1 MVYKNLNAFQR
12 KDIATLVG
20 VTSYINYDYSDE
32 RYEFFKKRV
41 EYKSD
46 VVLIPVKYSLEQ
58 YKESSTHIATYCKVS
73 SVRLENESKT
83 IVVGFSGENR
93 CKVVDFRVEGSSL
106 FVDIE
111 LLEHQKIQP
120 EHQAIVKEIFEI
132 FKEYIKYDNVWLDI
146 VEEVRSPESVEKL
159 IENIVIGCRFEVD
172 AKRKLVE
179 EVDATKRLEILKTE
193 LSLRLLEQ
201 QSEKG
206 QDTIAY
212 YKGVINDLDISTDI
226 KRVFYDELKRLKIT
240 RPGNSE
246 YANIID
252 WLDRFIALPWNKV
265 SKENDDIEL
274 ARKILDESHY
284 GMNDLKEKIIDY
296 IALKNISG
304 KNPSQI
310 LCLYGPPGVGKS
322 TISRSIAKALN
333 KDFYGFS
340 LGGITNP
347 EEINGMKRFFVGAK
361 PGRILEGIERAQSK
375 NCVIMLDEIDKMISS
390 PQHGDPYSVLLEVL
404 DKNQNKEFK
413 DRYFDIPFDL
423 SQVMFIATANDLTT
437 IPEPLKNRMEILLI
451 EGYSLDEKVKIAR
464 DYILGRVLKEIGV
477 DEKLVTISDDDLAT
491 IIEDYT
497 FESGVRQLERV
508 ILQICKKYLIK
519 CYLDKKEIEK
529 TTITL
534 EEAREF
540 LGEYNEEGY
549 NIALPD
555 EVGVVNKLSVVG
567 PVGDVSRLEIS
578 LVKGSGEQILSENL
592 VGTAKGT
599 FKTVFG
605 LVISK
610 ASEWEIDEK
619 VFTEN
624 NFYIHSPFHAIRH
637 DGPSGGI
644 ADVVGLL
651 SAIKD
656 KPVNHKLAFT
666 GEITLKGMVLPIGG
680 LKEKLLAAQRS
691 KIETVVL
698 PLKNKKDIDK
708 LSKEIIGDMKIRYV
722 DNIDEVYDFV
732 FNKNGIL

>member
-1 MVYKNLNAFQR
+1 MIYKNLNAFHR

-20 VTSYINYDYSDE
+20 VTSYVNYDYSEE
-32 RYEFFKKRV
+32 RYEFFKNRV
-41 EYKSD
+41 EIKAD
-46 VVLIPVKYSLEQ
+46 VVLIPVKYSLEE
-58 YKESSTHIATYCKVS
+58 YREEKDHIATYCKVT
-73 SVRLENESKT
+73 SVRLDNDNKT
-83 IVVGFSGENR
+83 IVVGYSGEKR
-93 CKVVDFRVEGSSL
+93 CRVVDFRVEGSSL

-111 LLEHQKIQP
+111 LLDNQIIQP
-120 EHQAIVKEIFEI
+120 EHKDIVKEIFDI
-132 FKEYIKYDNVWLDI
+132 FKEYIKYDNVWLDVI
-146 VEEVRSPESVEKL
+146 EEVRNPKSIEKL

-172 AKRKLVE
+172 AKRKLVAE
-179 EVDATKRLEILKTE
+179 LDATKRLEILKSE
-193 LSLRLLEQ
+193 LELRLLEQ

-206 QDTIAY
+206 QDLIIY
-212 YKGVINDLDISTDI
+212 YKRIINELDISTDI
-226 KRVFYDELKRLKIT
+226 KRVFYDELKRLKVS

-265 SKENDDIEL
+265 REENNDIDL

-464 DYILGRVLKEIGV
+464 DYILNRALKEIGV
-477 DEKLVTISDDDLAT
+477 EEGLIKISDDDLAT

-497 FESGVRQLERV
+497 FESGVRQ
-508 ILQICKKYLIK
+508 
-519 CYLDKKEIEK
+519 
-529 TTITL
+529 
-534 EEAREF
+534 
-540 LGEYNEEGY
+540 
-549 NIALPD
+549 
-555 EVGVVNKLSVVG
+555 
-567 PVGDVSRLEIS
+567 
-578 LVKGSGEQILSENL
+578 
-592 VGTAKGT
+592 
-599 FKTVFG
+599 
-605 LVISK
+605 
-610 ASEWEIDEK
+610 
-619 VFTEN
+619 
-624 NFYIHSPFHAIRH
+624 
-637 DGPSGGI
+637 
-644 ADVVGLL
+644 
-651 SAIKD
+651 
-656 KPVNHKLAFT
+656 
-666 GEITLKGMVLPIGG
+666 
-680 LKEKLLAAQRS
+680 
-691 KIETVVL
+691 
-698 PLKNKKDIDK
+698 
-708 LSKEIIGDMKIRYV
+708 
-722 DNIDEVYDFV
+722 V
-732 FNKNGIL
+732 FN